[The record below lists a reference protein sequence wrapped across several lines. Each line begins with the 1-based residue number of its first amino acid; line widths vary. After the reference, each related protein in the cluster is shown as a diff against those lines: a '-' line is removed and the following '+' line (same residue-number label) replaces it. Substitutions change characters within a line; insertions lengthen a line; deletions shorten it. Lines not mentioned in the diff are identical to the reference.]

1 MVSITTYLPLLSPAI
16 PVRPV
21 SNTGQTGPTLAASYR
36 SDRSIR
42 PVRPVL
48 LSQQATGQTGP
59 SDRSDRSYPDQN
71 LESWAWQKSSVN
83 CKHLL
88 GSSSGVHVDAFG
100 QRKPPKNLLEQEIDP
115 NS

>member
-36 SDRSIR
+36 SDRS
-42 PVRPVL
+42 
-48 LSQQATGQTGP
+48 
-59 SDRSDRSYPDQN
+59 YPDQN
-71 LESWAWQKSSVN
+71 LESWAWQKSSDN
-83 CKHLL
+83 CKHIL
-88 GSSSGVHVDAFG
+88 GTSSGVHVDAFG